1 MSQNVTF
8 FKTSNSRLLGFELA
22 MGSSDYQPS
31 LAKIDQ
37 ALLVWPQIILRSND
51 IIVRQ
56 TATAT
61 CLFREII
68 GFVPNSELKNH
79 ELILT
84 DLNQSLALS
93 LEIPAAWHKIPSAVD
108 VSKIIQDIDF
118 PSEYGEM
125 TGWLLRLHHD
135 FDGNDSVQAGWFL
148 EIHFARSSSSIFA
161 F

>member
-125 TGWLLRLHHD
+125 TGWLLRLRHD
-135 FDGNDSVQAGWFL
+135 FEGNDSLRAKWFL